1 MTIKDLEVH
10 IKTSVGWS
18 ESSDSALNFLTIKWE
33 PDSLILAMY
42 FPYGNNMVCL
52 FVLFCLF
59 LSEGK
64 KVPKLFVLK
73 GVKFKHSCPL
83 NCITSANQVYRP
95 CGNG

>member
-59 LSEGK
+59 LEFNRKTEPG
-64 KVPKLFVLK
+64 
-73 GVKFKHSCPL
+73 
-83 NCITSANQVYRP
+83 T
-95 CGNG
+95 